1 MKDNHGVSSEEEHS
15 EEAIKEVKKPRL
27 VESSESQEGN
37 SDEEILENR
46 NKAEDKTGNSEELE
60 EEKVGDNDHTNEFKE
75 EDNILRVLLDMHGN
89 VPLEDPGPSISIEGE
104 EGVAGATQLWGVEN
118 IIFSHEF

>member
-1 MKDNHGVSSEEEHS
+1 MKFGHLSCIQDIKDKEGVSSEEEHS

-104 EGVAGATQLWGVEN
+104 EGFAGATQ
-118 IIFSHEF
+118 S